1 MECIFEGHRWVNAID
16 SEEDLGILSVYPT
29 HQKRQVH
36 VYEYMYLTS
45 PAFFFAAAAAV
56 EGLVRVGGKPAGGSR
71 RPG

>member
-1 MECIFEGHRWVNAID
+1 MVVWFSINHVRNAT
-16 SEEDLGILSVYPT
+16 VF
-29 HQKRQVH
+29 H
-36 VYEYMYLTS
+36 EYMYLTS